1 MSAQQGIDITSCL
14 DEQSQALNL
23 SAVSCR
29 VDGVL
34 ARQTDCS
41 LCCEWDESPQDS
53 AKVGES
59 SRFNFWRQNTKGE
72 KNRRGNLDIA
82 ERHSLECN
90 LSFGLVMGE
99 GKTVVNSDGQKSHC
113 CLQWQH
119 CKTVRC
125 SEFHYSVNGLTK
137 LGAGCSFFC

>member
-59 SRFNFWRQNTKGE
+59 GHFNFWRQNTKGE
-72 KNRRGNLDIA
+72 ENLGRNLDIV
-82 ERHSLECN
+82 ERRSLECN
-90 LSFGLVMGE
+90 LSFGPVMGV
-99 GKTVVNSDGQKSHC
+99 GKTVVNSDGQKSLC
-113 CLQWQH
+113 CLQW
-119 CKTVRC
+119 
-125 SEFHYSVNGLTK
+125 
-137 LGAGCSFFC
+137 